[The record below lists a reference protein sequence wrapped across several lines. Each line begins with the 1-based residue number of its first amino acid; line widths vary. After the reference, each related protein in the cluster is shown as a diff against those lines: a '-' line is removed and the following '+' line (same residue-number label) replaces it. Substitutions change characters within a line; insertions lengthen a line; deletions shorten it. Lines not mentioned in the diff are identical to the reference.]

1 MPEREATYLESMLDE
16 LLDEHRRCM
25 EAGVHEDPLAVLV
38 AQVLVRDTDAADDV
52 EAALAN
58 ELLLKAGRAYFA
70 LLTENDRLPIG
81 NQLTE
86 SELALPR
93 NLLLD
98 FFTGGENVQARAQ
111 EVLGLVERKF
121 ADRAFQQATILLQLF
136 ETDPAIRLQNERKLF
151 YEDMI
156 QRLGVRRR
164 DPLTHDQVM
173 TIREHF
179 GEIARALR
187 NDGAFGSA
195 ADDEVFGGDEA
206 LAQTMEELEAV
217 TDVAGSDPLMPLLRS
232 LDWLAAEQGLHFCV
246 LVREPSDVARWVES
260 AAQGDAALASAMGQV
275 VPPLRWRSP
284 GDGGRPL
291 MAVLR
296 DHVSGKALREYVR
309 TLTKAVYFI
318 LLAVGDTGLEGYLDS
333 YFDWTQE
340 VLDIDATSFVDRLHR
355 ESTLG
360 EKTLNETLDAIF
372 DEYFASSVDAK
383 VLEIDDARL
392 MGAVEALVTQFEAAD
407 MGEVAPGHFDLGGFL
422 TDHLLSLRLP
432 TPEFAFRLHRIS

>member
-1 MPEREATYLESMLDE
+1 MLRELQD
-16 LLDEHRRCM
+16 DHRLSM
-25 EAGVHEDPLAVLV
+25 EAAVHEDPLAVLV
-38 AQVLVRDTDAADDV
+38 AHVLVRDTDAADDV
-52 EAALAN
+52 AAALGN
-58 ELLLKAGRAYFA
+58 DLLLKAGRAYFA

-86 SELALPR
+86 TELALPR

-98 FFTGGENVQARAQ
+98 FFTGGDSVQARAQ

-164 DPLTHDQVM
+164 DPLSHDQIQV
-173 TIREHF
+173 IREHF
-179 GEIARALR
+179 GEIGRALR
-187 NDGAFGSA
+187 TDGAFETPA
-195 ADDEVFGGDEA
+195 EDEVFGADDALSQTLDEVV
-206 LAQTMEELEAV
+206 QVEAV
-217 TDVAGSDPLMPLLRS
+217 SDPFVPLLKS
-232 LDWLAAEQGLHFCV
+232 LDWLAQEQGLQFCV
-246 LVREPSDVARWVES
+246 LTREPEEM
-260 AAQGDAALASAMGQV
+260 AAWAASSLGGDAALAGQMAQV
-275 VPPLRWRSP
+275 VPPLRWRSAA
-284 GDGGRPL
+284 DSGRPML
-291 MAVLR
+291 TVLR
-296 DHVSGKALREYVR
+296 DHVSGRALREYVR

-333 YFDWTQE
+333 YFDWASE
-340 VLDIDATSFVDRLHR
+340 VLEVDATAFIDRLHR

-360 EKTLNETLDAIF
+360 EKTLNETLDSIF
-372 DEYFASSVDAK
+372 DEYFAARVDREVMA
-383 VLEIDDARL
+383 ITGPRL
-392 MGAVEALVTQFEAAD
+392 TGAVEALVTQFETAD

-422 TDHLLSLRLP
+422 LDHLMGLRLP